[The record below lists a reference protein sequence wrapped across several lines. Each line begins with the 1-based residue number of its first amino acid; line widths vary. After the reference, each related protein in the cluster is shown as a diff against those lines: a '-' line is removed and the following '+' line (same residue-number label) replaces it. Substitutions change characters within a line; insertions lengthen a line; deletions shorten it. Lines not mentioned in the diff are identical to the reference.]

1 MFQKKF
7 IPSTVARME
16 SQRLAPEQQ
25 AWLAENLTR
34 GVPLALL
41 EERLVQEGVES
52 ATARAA
58 VEATRHH
65 PAVVAA
71 TRVTRQQS
79 ELRALFETYAALH
92 RQSGWNQRLERRADL
107 SASEFFERYYYAHR
121 PVILQGRMK
130 DWPAMESWRPE
141 RLAER
146 FGDIPVEVM
155 AGRESDPDHDLAP
168 ERFRS
173 VMPLRDFIQR
183 LLSGG
188 PTNDLYLTAR
198 NFALERPELRG
209 LFEDLR
215 PLEGFLRPVRD
226 RTVKLWVG
234 PAGTLTSLHH
244 DLSNILFAQVHGR
257 KHFKLIPSFE
267 LHCLYNH
274 HGVWSEVDATRPD
287 FERFPAYRDVDLVE
301 AVLEPGELLFI
312 PVGWWHWV
320 HALDVSVSV
329 SFQTFEVPGGNT
341 PWRLL

>member
-1 MFQKKF
+1 MAQTE
-7 IPSTVARME
+7 PQSLGAE
-16 SQRLAPEQQ
+16 QR

-34 GVPLALL
+34 GIAPELLA
-41 EERLVQEGVES
+41 ERLVKQGVEP
-52 ATARAA
+52 ATARAE
-58 VEATRHH
+58 VEAARSH

-71 TRVTRQQS
+71 TRVTRRQE
-79 ELRALFETYAALH
+79 ELRSLFEAYSTLH
-92 RQSGWNQRLERRADL
+92 RQSGWHERLERRADVC
-107 SASEFFERYYYAHR
+107 ASEFFERYYYAHR
-121 PVILQGRMK
+121 PIILQGLMK
-130 DWPAMESWRPE
+130 DWPAMENWRPE

-146 FGDIPVEVM
+146 FGDVQVEVM
-155 AGRESDPDHDLAP
+155 AGRESDPVHDLEP
-168 ERFRS
+168 DRFRS

-183 LLSGG
+183 LLRGG

-198 NFALERPELRG
+198 NFALERPELRS
-209 LFEDLR
+209 LYDDVR

-234 PAGTLTSLHH
+234 PAGTLTGLHH

-287 FERFPAYRDVDLVE
+287 FERFPAYRKVDVVE